1 MTAYIVADIEILD
14 QRSYDDYRSKVPA
27 IIAAH
32 GGRYLVRA
40 GAYEVLEGT
49 WRPRRYVVIEFPT
62 MAALRAFYDSDD
74 YRALRTV
81 RERAARS
88 SIVAFEGA

>member
-1 MTAYIVADIEILD
+1 MAAYIVADIEVLD
-14 QRSYDDYRSKVPA
+14 QRAYDDYRSKVPA
-27 IIAAH
+27 VIAAH

-40 GAYEVLEGT
+40 GAHEVLEGT
-49 WRPRRYVVIEFPT
+49 WRPRRHVVIEFPT
-62 MAALRAFYDSDD
+62 MAALRAFYDSAE
-74 YRALRTV
+74 YRALRAI

>member
-1 MTAYIVADIEILD
+1 MSAYIIADIEILD
-14 QRSYDDYRSKVPA
+14 QRAYDEYRSKVPA

-32 GGRYLVRA
+32 GGRYLVRG
-40 GAYEVLEGT
+40 GAHEVLEGT
-49 WRPRRYVVIEFPT
+49 WRPGRHVVIEFPT
-62 MAALRAFYDSDD
+62 MTALRAFYDSAE
-74 YRALRTV
+74 YRQLRAL